1 MEAGD
6 SCVMK
11 MKRWCC
17 RLLKYGNSV
26 NQMTCMFITSYSFRG
41 KAVSLS
47 KMTQSDTWHLLRM
60 KGSCP
65 KPKAEVSIWS
75 GLFHIKIDLYRL
87 LFLVTFVV
95 LLGIIKLSIESS
107 CLFPLRLARSG
118 RRWTMTVILRNNKN
132 TRRAIFLKFR
142 TGCLMQT
149 CFNLFK
155 EGPILMNNDF
165 GLRKRRRF
173 KFF

>member
-17 RLLKYGNSV
+17 LLLKYGNSV
-26 NQMTCMFITSYSFRG
+26 NQMTCMFMIMASYSFKG

-47 KMTQSDTWHLLRM
+47 KMTQSDTWHPLWM

-65 KPKAEVSIWS
+65 KPKAEVSIRS

-87 LFLVTFVV
+87 LIFVTFAV
-95 LLGIIKLSIESS
+95 LFGITKLS
-107 CLFPLRLARSG
+107 CLFPLRSARSG

-132 TRRAIFLKFR
+132 TSTAIFLKFR
-142 TGCLMQT
+142 VDCLMQI

-155 EGPILMNNDF
+155 EDSILMNN
-165 GLRKRRRF
+165 LRKRLVV
-173 KFF
+173 